1 MALDLKLAQ
10 ALAKQLRG
18 NYFLTSFFFMC
29 FSAQPG
35 GGFVPECLDGH
46 CVPAAG
52 IQTIFLNETFTQND
66 GNDWNFF

>member
-1 MALDLKLAQ
+1 
-10 ALAKQLRG
+10 
-18 NYFLTSFFFMC
+18 MC

-52 IQTIFLNETFTQND
+52 IQTIFLNKRSHRMMAMIRIFKKKNSFIHVLVLYYFKTLRD
-66 GNDWNFF
+66 FFSTW

>member
-1 MALDLKLAQ
+1 
-10 ALAKQLRG
+10 
-18 NYFLTSFFFMC
+18 MC

-66 GNDWNFF
+66 GNDWNFKKKRIVLFMYVIGFVLF

>member
-1 MALDLKLAQ
+1 
-10 ALAKQLRG
+10 
-18 NYFLTSFFFMC
+18 MC

-66 GNDWNFF
+66 GNDWNFFLKE